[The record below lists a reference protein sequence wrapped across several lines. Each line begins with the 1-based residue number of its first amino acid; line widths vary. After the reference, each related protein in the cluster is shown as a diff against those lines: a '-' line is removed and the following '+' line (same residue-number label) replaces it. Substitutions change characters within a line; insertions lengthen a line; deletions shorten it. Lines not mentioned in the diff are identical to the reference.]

1 MQHAVRLQWL
11 GLAFVALVV
20 IVGCDANASTQA
32 PAAIKISIAGSTAL
46 VPLLDEASKRYM
58 KDHPAVTI
66 VVSSG
71 GSYTGLAKVA
81 SGEVTI
87 GASDVLAE
95 GPNSGSLVD
104 HAIAAIGF
112 AAMANQGA
120 FDDAITSLT
129 SDEMRGIFT
138 GRLKNWSDLGGDDQP
153 IVVINREK
161 GSGTRGV
168 FGALVLGGDLFVASE
183 EQPSSSKV
191 QERLLATPGSISYLA
206 LSYRHDSLKTL
217 AYQNVAATTENIL
230 TGAYPLWSYEH
241 LYTRGQPSDA
251 VTEFIAFVTSGRF
264 QREVLPHLGFIPIH
278 DMKATREPHL

>member
-1 MQHAVRLQWL
+1 LQWL
-11 GLAFVALVV
+11 GLAFVAFVAACGLS
-20 IVGCDANASTQA
+20 GCDANASADA
-32 PAAIKISIAGSTAL
+32 PAPIKISIAGSTAL

-71 GSYTGLAKVA
+71 GSYTGLA
-81 SGEVTI
+81 
-87 GASDVLAE
+87 
-95 GPNSGSLVD
+95 
-104 HAIAAIGF
+104 
-112 AAMANQGA
+112 NQGA

-129 SDEMRGIFT
+129 SDETRGIFT
-138 GRLKNWSDLGGDDQP
+138 GRLKNWNDLGGEDQP

-191 QERLLATPGSISYLA
+191 QERLLATPGAISYLA
-206 LSYRHDSLKTL
+206 LSYHSDALKTL
-217 AYQNVAATTENIL
+217 AYENVAATTENIL